1 MRSLRLTTAV
11 LLAACL
17 APAITSVT
25 SQTAQATFAGRNGR
39 IAFRRF
45 LNDEQSWG
53 AVFTINADGTDEQQI
68 TFPPQGF
75 VDRNPDVSP
84 DGQRIAFEREAVDC
98 GPDCFDD
105 EIFVVDA
112 DGSNPTQL
120 THNPS
125 DLTCGTGGNCNG
137 SPAWSPDGRQIAFR
151 RATGLV
157 VDDLIEKQFIAVM
170 ADDGTNVRQLTQRTS
185 PALGEDTDPQWSPD
199 GRRIVF
205 QRFNVRTAEPADGV
219 ALWTINVRTGK
230 ERRVTPFELRA
241 GDTPDWSPDGKL
253 ILFHDNV
260 DGDPGVSANLYTVR
274 PNGSHL
280 HQLTFANDG
289 VTNYLGSSFSP
300 DGKWITFGRRPA
312 TGGRNADVFVMRAN
326 GTQERPVTRTAL
338 YDSYPDWGPAQ

>member
-1 MRSLRLTTAV
+1 MNITTPTRRPRWARLLLIAGIAPGLGVVHTRTA
-11 LLAACL
+11 A
-17 APAITSVT
+17 
-25 SQTAQATFAGRNGR
+25 ATFAGPNGR

-98 GPDCFDD
+98 GPDCSYD

-112 DGSNPTQL
+112 DGSNATQM
-120 THNPS
+120 THNPPGGV
-125 DLTCGTGGNCNG
+125 CGSGGYCNS
-137 SPAWSPDGRQIAFR
+137 SPAWSPDGRQIAFA
-151 RATGLV
+151 RASGPV
-157 VDDLIEKQFIAVM
+157 VDDLIETVAIDVM
-170 ADDGTNVRQLTQRTS
+170 NADGTNVRQLTQRTS

-274 PNGSHL
+274 P
-280 HQLTFANDG
+280 
-289 VTNYLGSSFSP
+289 
-300 DGKWITFGRRPA
+300 
-312 TGGRNADVFVMRAN
+312 TGP
-326 GTQERPVTRTAL
+326 TCT
-338 YDSYPDWGPAQ
+338 S